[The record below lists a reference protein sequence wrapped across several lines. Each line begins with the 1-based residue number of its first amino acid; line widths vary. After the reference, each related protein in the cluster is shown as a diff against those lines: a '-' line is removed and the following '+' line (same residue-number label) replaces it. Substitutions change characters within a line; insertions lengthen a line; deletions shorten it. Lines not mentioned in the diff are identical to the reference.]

1 MKRSPPSVTQQD
13 EEKEAEDA
21 GESAVDSNQQGG
33 GGVTGLVTVTGCSSC
48 GEISICLQGLKWFY
62 SKYQWEKSAVPS
74 EAPTSDRDT
83 RRLVDLLSPFP
94 LNATSWIL

>member
-33 GGVTGLVTVTGCSSC
+33 GGVTGLVTVTGSSC